1 MNLETRLEQALEVD
15 LALSER
21 QVWRHYGLNLEQCEQ
36 AGLSITRAL
45 IAPTVKMRHPREV
58 AFVSLEPQTRVGFEL
73 RHLAGIAE
81 MRQSLHVQPED
92 WQVIEHAASIS
103 PDAIWQRNL
112 ETWAVEFDSGS
123 YSLRTILEK
132 QQHFRAAFD
141 GQVWGVAS
149 EARGAKLYSVLKA
162 RLLVLCPF

>member
-1 MNLETRLEQALEVD
+1 VKLTSPLEKALEVD

-21 QVWRHYGLNLEQCEQ
+21 QVWRHYGLNLGQCEQ

-45 IAPTVKMRHPREV
+45 IAPTAKMRHPREV

-73 RHLAGIAE
+73 RHLAGVAE
-81 MRQSLHVQPED
+81 MRHSLYAAPED
-92 WQVIEHAASIS
+92 WQVIEHAAITS
-103 PDAIWQRNL
+103 PDAIWYQDL
-112 ETWAVEFDSGS
+112 ETWAVEFDAGS
-123 YSLRTILEK
+123 YSLRTVLEK

-149 EARGAKLYSVLKA
+149 EARAATLYSVLKA
-162 RLLVLCPF
+162 RLLVIHSF

>member
-1 MNLETRLEQALEVD
+1 MKLTAPLERALEVD

-21 QVWRHYGLNLEQCEQ
+21 QVWRHYGLKLEQCQQ

-73 RHLAGIAE
+73 RHLAGVAE
-81 MRQSLHVQPED
+81 MRHSLYAQPED
-92 WQVIEHAASIS
+92 WQVIEHAPSIS
-103 PDAIWQRNL
+103 PDAIWYQDF
-112 ETWAVEFDSGS
+112 ETWAVEFDAGS
-123 YSLRTILEK
+123 YSLKTVFEK

-149 EARGAKLYSVLKA
+149 EARAGTLSSVLKA
-162 RLLVLCPF
+162 RLLVIYPL